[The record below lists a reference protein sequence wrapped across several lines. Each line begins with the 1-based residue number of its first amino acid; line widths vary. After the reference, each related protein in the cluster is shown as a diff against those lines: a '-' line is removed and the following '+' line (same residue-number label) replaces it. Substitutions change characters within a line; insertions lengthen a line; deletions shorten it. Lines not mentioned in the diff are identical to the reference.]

1 MGALAAMHAYELA
14 RMYRRAYCV
23 ASSVRRRVSVG
34 PPSPLNGYLT
44 PAAQLGVFHSIDV
57 VCQSY
62 QAYRM
67 SYYLV
72 DRRYAFTFA
81 TVVSAYCFITPWF
94 LFAKHAV
101 ARRSLVL
108 LLNNCFG
115 FVLNSVFPIAVFM
128 FQALQLVIL
137 DRKLQNDDKFV
148 TVSLLVGRYLMV
160 TSPTDLISKIVMQC
174 SSCVSIRRLVQ
185 PVTRYQSL
193 ANDPAVG
200 PSPPPVA
207 VHAGTTTKP
216 SFDSF
221 HLQFRQRRSLVVFLC
236 LNLIWGAAMMACAA
250 AATFFRSECP
260 DYCVLDTSPWF
271 DLTCSCVYVEVN
283 CAIRGIPGA
292 TIDEFI
298 EPTTIGTSLFALDVR
313 RCDLPHGIPIAA
325 LQPFHSLFGVFLYMT
340 NLSVWPADPT
350 GLLWPPTLAAL
361 HVRGSHLHEI
371 PEAFAVLPPQI
382 VYFRLEGGNIS
393 TIPEAIFQ
401 AWANLSSL
409 ALSNLQLTDLP
420 PRLGMFTGLMSLEL
434 RGNLFSSVPF
444 LASDMDAMPWRQS
457 VDLSAN
463 NIGHIPLSLATAWEK
478 VALQLSSNPIATVPD
493 AFDRRRLNAREVIM
507 DDTPFCAS
515 RPVAAYCLPKCARQC
530 DNNLLGNYRCDEVCY
545 SQACSWDKGD
555 CAAYGLS
562 SDSF

>member
-1 MGALAAMHAYELA
+1 H
-14 RMYRRAYCV
+14 
-23 ASSVRRRVSVG
+23 
-34 PPSPLNGYLT
+34 N
-44 PAAQLGVFHSIDV
+44 
-57 VCQSY
+57 
-62 QAYRM
+62 
-67 SYYLV
+67 
-72 DRRYAFTFA
+72 
-81 TVVSAYCFITPWF
+81 
-94 LFAKHAV
+94 
-101 ARRSLVL
+101 SL
-108 LLNNCFG
+108 
-115 FVLNSVFPIAVFM
+115 
-128 FQALQLVIL
+128 Q
-137 DRKLQNDDKFV
+137 
-148 TVSLLVGRYLMV
+148 
-160 TSPTDLISKIVMQC
+160 
-174 SSCVSIRRLVQ
+174 
-185 PVTRYQSL
+185 
-193 ANDPAVG
+193 
-200 PSPPPVA
+200 
-207 VHAGTTTKP
+207 
-216 SFDSF
+216 
-221 HLQFRQRRSLVVFLC
+221 LQFRQRRWFLWYLL
-236 LNLIWGAAMMACAA
+236 LNLAWGTTIVIFAA
-250 AATFFRSECP
+250 AATYFRAQCP
-260 DYCVLDTSPWF
+260 DYCVLETSPWF

-298 EPTTIGTSLFALDVR
+298 EPTTVGTSLFTLNVR

-325 LQPFHSLFGVFLYMT
+325 LQPFHSLFGMFLYMT

-444 LASDMDAMPWRQS
+444 LASDMDAMPWLQS